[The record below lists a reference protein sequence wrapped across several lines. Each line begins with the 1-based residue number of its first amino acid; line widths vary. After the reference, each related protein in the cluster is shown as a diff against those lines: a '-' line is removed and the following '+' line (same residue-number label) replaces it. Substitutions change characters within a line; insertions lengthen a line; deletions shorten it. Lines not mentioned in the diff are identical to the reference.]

1 MSEAERSHEKTKK
14 QLEQLERKQEQTEL
28 ELSEQQSLVE
38 QLLE

>member
-1 MSEAERSHEKTKK
+1 MGEALRSHDETKK

-28 ELSEQQSLVE
+28 ELREQKSLVE